1 MSSTKQVEE
10 PQSTETTAELPG
22 RAAETAAAPEGTRKK
37 ARAGHAADEPA
48 KAPKPAAKK
57 KPAKAVEE
65 EKPAL
70 ARSRPA
76 AAVRPSIY
84 EDITAHAK
92 KLEAERAAKAAAH
105 KATAAT
111 QSAATRAAANAQ
123 PVKRPASPFLG
134 TSVGRT
140 TPPAPRPAEVE
151 PPMPAAE
158 SSAAG
163 EPTAPAAP
171 EAVSGIEAPAAV
183 AGVAAP
189 TAAAS
194 QAPDTT
200 LVPATHEADTKTAA
214 AEGPTPAAAT
224 PLTPKVKSI
233 VPAAPAKTTE
243 AKTET
248 GTAPKIQPP
257 SAKPATGPAK
267 TGIQKAPV
275 VTKPAT
281 GSTRPLLSGIPAPGT
296 IMPPTPPRVQSAR
309 DAQSR
314 PPSGQQGARRP
325 SQPSRGPQGQP
336 SRSGHRGG
344 ARQLVAS
351 APKPEAPVLPVRTGP
366 VVVPAIIAVRDF
378 AELLGISVGDM
389 LKKLMTMGIFATIN
403 QSLDYDTASLI
414 AEEFEIKTV
423 KVDAAAANTEAKP
436 STLRAAADAA
446 HGEQRPPIVTVMGHV
461 DHGKTSLLDAIR
473 NAKVAA
479 GEAGGITQ
487 HIGAYQVD
495 KQGRKITFLDTPGH
509 EAFTSMRARGA
520 QVTDV
525 AVLVVAAD
533 DGVMPQTIEAINH
546 ARAANVPIVVA
557 LNKIDR
563 ETADPARTI
572 RQLSEHNVVVEEW
585 GGDVP
590 MVRVS
595 ARKMIGIDELLDMIL
610 LVADLAEHRA
620 DAKLPAVGTVV
631 EAEMD
636 RSRGPVATLL
646 VQNGTLRQNDYLVI
660 GSIQG
665 RIRAMFDDLGNRI
678 DEAGPSA
685 PAFVLGLPSVPEAG
699 TTFQVVADERTARTL
714 AEKAAGASLT
724 QSAGAAKALSLDD
737 LYAQMQAGKM
747 HELNLVLKADV
758 QGSLEPIVN
767 SLAKLSTESL
777 KVRILHQGL
786 GNISE
791 SDVSLAVASSAI
803 VIGFNVETDPA
814 TRRMA
819 AMEGVDVREYSI
831 IYKLIEDVD
840 KALKGLLEPTFK
852 EVIGGRVAV
861 RQVFKVNKRTVA
873 GSYVTEGKA
882 TRTGQVRVQR
892 AGKTVFD
899 GRIASLKRFTEDAR
913 EVLTGF
919 ECGVMLDGF
928 EDVHVG
934 DILEFYHKEKE
945 E

>member
-1 MSSTKQVEE
+1 MSSTKHVEHH
-10 PQSTETTAELPG
+10 QSTKAASETPG
-22 RAAETAAAPEGTRKK
+22 RSSASASGATRTRKK
-37 ARAGHAADEPA
+37 AAPAAHSAEA
-48 KAPKPAAKK
+48 ESIKAPKPATKRK
-57 KPAKAVEE
+57 PSKPAVED
-65 EKPAL
+65 K
-70 ARSRPA
+70 PA
-76 AAVRPSIY
+76 AARPRPSAVARPSLY
-84 EDITAHAK
+84 EDITAAAK
-92 KLEAERAAKAAAH
+92 KLEAERAAKTAAN

-123 PVKRPASPFLG
+123 PAKRPTSPFLG

-140 TPPAPRPAEVE
+140 SAPAPRAIDVETPKPDAESVPTDLPAVAAH
-151 PPMPAAE
+151 PQVSPAADA
-158 SSAAG
+158 S
-163 EPTAPAAP
+163 
-171 EAVSGIEAPAAV
+171 
-183 AGVAAP
+183 
-189 TAAAS
+189 TAAER
-194 QAPDTT
+194 DT
-200 LVPATHEADTKTAA
+200 
-214 AEGPTPAAAT
+214 PTPAMSAALQT
-224 PLTPKVKSI
+224 PAVDAAVLTPSLTTAVQHKDKPI
-233 VPAAPAKTTE
+233 APAPAKIPAE
-243 AKTET
+243 AKTE
-248 GTAPKIQPP
+248 AAARKIQAPT
-257 SAKPATGPAK
+257 AKAAAGGVKTGAQKPATVVKPVTGP
-267 TGIQKAPV
+267 
-275 VTKPAT
+275 
-281 GSTRPLLSGIPAPGT
+281 TRPLLSGIPAPGT
-296 IMPPTPPRVQSAR
+296 IMPATPPRTQGNR
-309 DAQSR
+309 DSQSR
-314 PPSGQQGARRP
+314 SPSGQQGLRRSP
-325 SQPSRGPQGQP
+325 LGSRGPQSAPARHNQRGAA
-336 SRSGHRGG
+336 RS
-344 ARQLVAS
+344 AVAT
-351 APKPEAPVLPVRTGP
+351 APKPEAPAAPVRTGP
-366 VVVPAIIAVRDF
+366 VMVPAIIAVRDF
-378 AELLGISVGDM
+378 AELLGISVSEM

-414 AEEFEIKTV
+414 AEEFEIKTA
-423 KVDAAAANTEAKP
+423 KVDAAASTEARP

-446 HGEQRPPIVTVMGHV
+446 RGEQRPPIVTVMGHV

-487 HIGAYQVD
+487 HIGAYQVE

-509 EAFTSMRARGA
+509 EAFTAMRARGA

-572 RQLSEHNVVVEEW
+572 RQLSENNVVVEEW

-610 LVADLAEHRA
+610 LVADMAEHRA
-620 DAKLPAVGTVV
+620 DANLPAVGTVV

-636 RSRGPVATLL
+636 RNRGPVATLL
-646 VQNGTLRQNDYLVI
+646 IQNGTLRQNDYLVI
-660 GSIQG
+660 GPIQG
-665 RIRAMFDDLGNRI
+665 RIRAMFDEHGNRLN
-678 DEAGPSA
+678 EAGPSS

-714 AEKAAGASLT
+714 AEKAASTSFT
-724 QSAGAAKALSLDD
+724 QTAGAAKALSLDD

-747 HELNLVLKADV
+747 HELNLILKADV
-758 QGSLEPIVN
+758 QGSLEPIQN
-767 SLAKLSTESL
+767 SLSNLSTESL

-819 AMEGVDVREYSI
+819 TMEGVDVREYNV

-840 KALKGLLEPTFK
+840 KALKGLLEPTYK
-852 EVIGGRVAV
+852 EVIGGRIQV

-882 TRTGQVRVQR
+882 TRTGQVRVIR
-892 AGKTVFD
+892 AGKPVFD

-928 EDVHVG
+928 EDVQVG
-934 DILEFYHKEKE
+934 DALEFYHKEKE

>member
-1 MSSTKQVEE
+1 MASTQQIEE
-10 PQSTETTAELPG
+10 PQSTEQTGKKRSRASEGARATAS
-22 RAAETAAAPEGTRKK
+22 TRKK
-37 ARAGHAADEPA
+37 APPA
-48 KAPKPAAKK
+48 EAESSTVRKPATRK
-57 KPAKAVEE
+57 KPAKQAVE
-65 EKPAL
+65 EKPAPTR
-70 ARSRPA
+70 ARPSAPA
-76 AAVRPSIY
+76 RPSIY
-84 EDITAHAK
+84 EDITATAK
-92 KLEAERAAKAAAH
+92 KLEAERAAKAAAN

-123 PVKRPASPFLG
+123 PTKRPTSPFLG
-134 TSVGRT
+134 TSVGRASAF
-140 TPPAPRPAEVE
+140 APRSIDAETLK
-151 PPMPAAE
+151 PAAE
-158 SSAAG
+158 SIPSDAPGVAAPAEGRPTVEAATAAAPPLITAIMQTPDVGAAAAEIAAESAAG
-163 EPTAPAAP
+163 AAEATLPSAADVVPHKDGPIVLPAAAKASEAKAGAPAAP
-171 EAVSGIEAPAAV
+171 KSKP
-183 AGVAAP
+183 
-189 TAAAS
+189 S
-194 QAPDTT
+194 
-200 LVPATHEADTKTAA
+200 
-214 AEGPTPAAAT
+214 TPKPLAAT
-224 PLTPKVKSI
+224 VKAGSQ
-233 VPAAPAKTTE
+233 K
-243 AKTET
+243 
-248 GTAPKIQPP
+248 PP
-257 SAKPATGPAK
+257 VVSRPATGP
-267 TGIQKAPV
+267 
-275 VTKPAT
+275 
-281 GSTRPLLSGIPAPGT
+281 TRPLLSGIPAPGT
-296 IMPPTPPRVQSAR
+296 IMPPTPPRAPGIR
-309 DAQSR
+309 DSQSR
-314 PPSGQQGARRP
+314 SLPGQQGSRRTP
-325 SQPSRGPQGQP
+325 QTSRGAQSTPARHAQ
-336 SRSGHRGG
+336 RGA
-344 ARQLVAS
+344 ARQAVAT
-351 APKPEAPVLPVRTGP
+351 APKPEAPAAPVRTGP
-366 VVVPAIIAVRDF
+366 VMVPAIIAVRDF
-378 AELLGISVGDM
+378 AELLGISVGEM

-403 QSLDYDTASLI
+403 QSLDFDTASLI

-423 KVDAAAANTEAKP
+423 KVESATAGGEARP
-436 STLRAAADAA
+436 SSLRAAADAA
-446 HGEQRPPIVTVMGHV
+446 KGEQRPPIVTVMGHV

-473 NAKVAA
+473 NSKVAA

-487 HIGAYQVD
+487 HIGAYQVE

-509 EAFTSMRARGA
+509 EAFTAMRARGA

-572 RQLSEHNVVVEEW
+572 RQLSENNVVVEEW

-590 MVRVS
+590 LVRVS

-620 DAKLPAVGTVV
+620 DANLPAVGTVV

-636 RSRGPVATLL
+636 RNRGPVATLL

-660 GSIQG
+660 GPIQG
-665 RIRAMFDDLGNRI
+665 RIRAMFDDRGNRMN
-678 DEAGPSA
+678 EAGPSS

-714 AEKAAGASLT
+714 AEKAAGGSLT

-747 HELNLVLKADV
+747 HELNIILKADV
-758 QGSLEPIVN
+758 QGSLEPIQN
-767 SLAKLSTESL
+767 SLSKLSTESL

-803 VIGFNVETDPA
+803 VIGFNVETEPA

-819 AMEGVDVREYSI
+819 AMEGVDVREYSV

-840 KALKGLLEPTFK
+840 KALKGLLEPTYK
-852 EVIGGRVAV
+852 EVIGGRVQV

-882 TRTGQVRVQR
+882 TRTGQVRVVR

-899 GRIASLKRFTEDAR
+899 GRVASLKRFTEDVR

-928 EDVHVG
+928 EDIHVG
-934 DILEFYHKEKE
+934 DTLEFYHKEKE

>member
-1 MSSTKQVEE
+1 M
-10 PQSTETTAELPG
+10 
-22 RAAETAAAPEGTRKK
+22 
-37 ARAGHAADEPA
+37 
-48 KAPKPAAKK
+48 
-57 KPAKAVEE
+57 
-65 EKPAL
+65 
-70 ARSRPA
+70 
-76 AAVRPSIY
+76 
-84 EDITAHAK
+84 
-92 KLEAERAAKAAAH
+92 
-105 KATAAT
+105 
-111 QSAATRAAANAQ
+111 
-123 PVKRPASPFLG
+123 
-134 TSVGRT
+134 
-140 TPPAPRPAEVE
+140 
-151 PPMPAAE
+151 
-158 SSAAG
+158 
-163 EPTAPAAP
+163 
-171 EAVSGIEAPAAV
+171 
-183 AGVAAP
+183 
-189 TAAAS
+189 
-194 QAPDTT
+194 
-200 LVPATHEADTKTAA
+200 
-214 AEGPTPAAAT
+214 
-224 PLTPKVKSI
+224 
-233 VPAAPAKTTE
+233 
-243 AKTET
+243 
-248 GTAPKIQPP
+248 
-257 SAKPATGPAK
+257 
-267 TGIQKAPV
+267 
-275 VTKPAT
+275 
-281 GSTRPLLSGIPAPGT
+281 
-296 IMPPTPPRVQSAR
+296 
-309 DAQSR
+309 
-314 PPSGQQGARRP
+314 
-325 SQPSRGPQGQP
+325 
-336 SRSGHRGG
+336 
-344 ARQLVAS
+344 
-351 APKPEAPVLPVRTGP
+351 
-366 VVVPAIIAVRDF
+366 VVPAIIAVRDF

-423 KVDAAAANTEAKP
+423 KLDAAAANTEAKP

-572 RQLSEHNVVVEEW
+572 RQLSENNVVVEEW

-620 DAKLPAVGTVV
+620 DANLPAVGTVV

-665 RIRAMFDDLGNRI
+665 RIRAMFDDLGNRMN
-678 DEAGPSA
+678 EAGPSA

-714 AEKAAGASLT
+714 AEKSASASLT

-747 HELNLVLKADV
+747 HELNLILKADV
-758 QGSLEPIVN
+758 QGSLEPIQN

-882 TRTGQVRVQR
+882 TRTGQVRVLR

>member
-10 PQSTETTAELPG
+10 HQSTETTAEVTEPAMDENAAPPAPARKP
-22 RAAETAAAPEGTRKK
+22 RAAAQAP
-37 ARAGHAADEPA
+37 DEPA
-48 KAPKPAAKK
+48 KAPKAPAKK
-57 KPAKAVEE
+57 KPVKAAAEE
-65 EKPAL
+65 EDKPAP
-70 ARSRPA
+70 ARPRPA
-76 AAVRPSIY
+76 ARPSIY
-84 EDITAHAK
+84 EDITAAAK

-123 PVKRPASPFLG
+123 PAKRPASPFLG

-140 TPPAPRPAEVE
+140 AAPPKAVEVE
-151 PPMPAAE
+151 PPGAA
-158 SSAAG
+158 SD
-163 EPTAPAAP
+163 APAKTAVSVVP
-171 EAVSGIEAPAAV
+171 EAVSVVEAPKAAAPAAAPAPV
-183 AGVAAP
+183 AEAPMEAPVALVKPEPEVKSAPAEAAAP
-189 TAAAS
+189 AVTAA
-194 QAPDTT
+194 PKEK
-200 LVPATHEADTKTAA
+200 PAT
-214 AEGPTPAAAT
+214 
-224 PLTPKVKSI
+224 
-233 VPAAPAKTTE
+233 PAAPAKPAE
-243 AKTET
+243 MRAE
-248 GTAPKIQPP
+248 P
-257 SAKPATGPAK
+257 SAGPKLPPPITKAPPAAQKPAGSKPPPVVNKPATGP
-267 TGIQKAPV
+267 
-275 VTKPAT
+275 
-281 GSTRPLLSGIPAPGT
+281 TRPLLSGIPAPGE
-296 IMPPTPPRVQSAR
+296 IMPPTPPRVSSAR
-309 DAQSR
+309 DAQQRSAG
-314 PPSGQQGARRP
+314 PQGGGGRRP
-325 SQPSRGPQGQP
+325 STPPRGPQGAP
-336 SRSGHRGG
+336 ARGGHRGRP
-344 ARQLVAS
+344 AIATPVKQD
-351 APKPEAPVLPVRTGP
+351 APIVLVRTGP
-366 VVVPAIIAVRDF
+366 VLVPAIIAVRDF
-378 AELLGISVGDM
+378 AELLGISVGEM
-389 LKKLMTMGIFATIN
+389 LKKLMMMGIFATIN
-403 QSLDYDTASLI
+403 QSLDFDTASLI
-414 AEEFEIKTV
+414 AEEFDVKTV
-423 KVDAAAANTEAKP
+423 KIDAAAANTEAKP
-436 STLRAAADAA
+436 GTLRAAADAA

-473 NAKVAA
+473 NAKVAD

-487 HIGAYQVD
+487 HIGAYQVE
-495 KQGRKITFLDTPGH
+495 KAGRKITFLDTPGH

-563 ETADPARTI
+563 ESADPARTI
-572 RQLSEHNVVVEEW
+572 RQLSENNVMVEEW

-590 MVRVS
+590 MVKVS

-620 DAKLPAVGTVV
+620 DANLPAVGTVV

-636 RSRGPVATLL
+636 RSRGPMATLL

-665 RIRAMFDDLGNRI
+665 RIRAMFDDHGERMT
-678 DEAGPSA
+678 EAGPSS
-685 PAFVLGLPSVPEAG
+685 PALVLGLPSVPEAG
-699 TTFQVVADERTARTL
+699 QTFQVVADERTARSM
-714 AEKAAGASLT
+714 AEKSASAALT
-724 QSAGAAKALSLDD
+724 QTAGAAKALSLDD

-814 TRRMA
+814 TKRMA
-819 AMEGVDVREYSI
+819 AMEGVDVREYNI

-840 KALKGLLEPTFK
+840 KALKGLLEPTYK
-852 EVIGGRVAV
+852 EVIGGRAAV
-861 RQVFKVNKRTVA
+861 RQVFKVNKKTVA

-882 TRTGQVRVQR
+882 TRTGQVRVMR
-892 AGKTVFD
+892 AGKPAFD

-919 ECGVMLDGF
+919 ECGIMVEGF
-928 EDVHVG
+928 EDLHVG